1 MASGVTV
8 KPECQQTF
16 QKMAEGKKEYRYI
29 IFKIEGREIVV
40 EKAVG
45 SNDMASADVDDY
57 ADNSKTTYEEFVQ
70 DLKVITNDLKECRY
84 AVFDFKFTG
93 SREGAGSSKMDKI
106 VFFQICP
113 DGSSIKQK
121 MVYASSAQAIKQAL
135 NQGKFNALQV
145 SDESEMAH
153 REVLTK
159 LSDKYSDKRVG

>member
-16 QKMAEGKKEYRYI
+16 QKMAEGKKEFRYI
-29 IFKIEGREIVV
+29 IFKIEGKEIVV
-40 EKAVG
+40 EKVVG
-45 SNDMASADVDDY
+45 SDQMTSAGVDDY
-57 ADNSKTTYEEFVQ
+57 GDNSKTAYEEFVQ
-70 DLKVITNDLKECRY
+70 DLKAITNDLKECRY

-153 REVLTK
+153 REILTK
-159 LSDKYSDKRVG
+159 LSDKYSDKRA

>member
-16 QKMAEGKKEYRYI
+16 QKMAEGKKEFRYI
-29 IFKIEGREIVV
+29 IFKIEGKEIVV

-45 SNDMASADVDDY
+45 SDQMASAGTDDY
-57 ADNSKTTYEEFVQ
+57 GDNSKTAYEEFVQ
-70 DLKVITNDLKECRY
+70 DLKECRY

-153 REVLTK
+153 REILTK
-159 LSDKYSDKRVG
+159 LSDKYSDKRA